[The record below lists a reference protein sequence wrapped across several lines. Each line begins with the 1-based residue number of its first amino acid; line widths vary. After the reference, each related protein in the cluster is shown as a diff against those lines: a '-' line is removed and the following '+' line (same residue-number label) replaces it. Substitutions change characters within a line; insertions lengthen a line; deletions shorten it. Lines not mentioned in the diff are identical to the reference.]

1 MRLSSP
7 ASVTSKTLIVYFL
20 PGRSSFMFTEV
31 VVRGRSV
38 KKNILLMHWKQPN
51 KGIFTSEKS
60 RGLSWWTK
68 LNFHVCICVYL
79 HLPSTMGCPV
89 PWPCSVSSYS
99 TLKPET
105 VSEAET
111 QEMTKLLEVIS
122 VTDSEMST
130 TGGGCVVSPCD
141 VATTG
146 ETEMENER
154 VGFLL
159 PLRSE
164 LAAADQDN
172 LNKGFYVSVRNSY

>member
-1 MRLSSP
+1 M
-7 ASVTSKTLIVYFL
+7 V
-20 PGRSSFMFTEV
+20 SFMFA
-31 VVRGRSV
+31 
-38 KKNILLMHWKQPN
+38 
-51 KGIFTSEKS
+51 F
-60 RGLSWWTK
+60 
-68 LNFHVCICVYL
+68 L
-79 HLPSTMGCPV
+79 HIPSTMGCPV

-99 TLKPET
+99 TLKPDT

-146 ETEMENER
+146 EMGKENER

-159 PLRSE
+159 PVRSQ
-164 LAAADQDN
+164 LGPADQGK
-172 LNKGFYVSVRNSY
+172 LKKGLTNFLMN